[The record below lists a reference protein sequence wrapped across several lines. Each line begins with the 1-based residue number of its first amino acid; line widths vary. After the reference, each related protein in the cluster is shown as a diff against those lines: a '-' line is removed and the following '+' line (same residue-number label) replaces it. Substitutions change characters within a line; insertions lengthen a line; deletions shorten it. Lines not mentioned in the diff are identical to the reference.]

1 MRKAG
6 DPRVDTVTR
15 AVRKAVRRRSGGVR
29 ADLVIVANRLPVDR
43 VVHADGST
51 TWRRSPGGLV
61 SALAPVMASNE
72 GAWIGWPGDVVEDL
86 EVFEHEG
93 ITMVPISISHREYE
107 EYYDGF
113 SYATLWPLYDDLVA
127 MP

>member
-1 MRKAG
+1 M
-6 DPRVDTVTR
+6 DTVTR

-61 SALAPVMASNE
+61 SALAPVMAANE

-86 EVFEHEG
+86 DVFEHDPLLVRRLRRLRA
-93 ITMVPISISHREYE
+93 TRQRQRSARRL
-107 EYYDGF
+107 GF
-113 SYATLWPLYDDLVA
+113 EL
-127 MP
+127 